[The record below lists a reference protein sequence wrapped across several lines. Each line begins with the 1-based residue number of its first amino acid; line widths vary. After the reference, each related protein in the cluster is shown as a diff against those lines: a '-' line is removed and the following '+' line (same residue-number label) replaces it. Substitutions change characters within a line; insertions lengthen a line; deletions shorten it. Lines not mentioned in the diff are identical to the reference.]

1 MKISPLFFYLDEKI
15 LSVQSKN
22 LFATA
27 KALYTALAVL
37 RAGSNAL
44 HRSGIFQVHQNE
56 EFPRQLSQCRHTS
69 VMSKTQLPQAAVGI
83 LRLARYW
90 GIVP

>member
-44 HRSGIFQVHQNE
+44 HQGFSRFTKTKNFQGSSPSVGT
-56 EFPRQLSQCRHTS
+56 PLS
-69 VMSKTQLPQAAVGI
+69 
-83 LRLARYW
+83 
-90 GIVP
+90 